1 MGAER
6 NGPST
11 VLRQTPGEAGA
22 ILHRFNCVHLLA
34 AREGQPV
41 EVVDDHTKSGAG
53 LVLLLGDAVDV
64 LQREVAWLA
73 RGDRRPGAAV
83 SAACALSPSGLTPW
97 LAQRASCRDRVKP
110 ARYCSTD
117 ERNQQKKPALHQQRP
132 TRGGPAPAPGVALND
147 YATQRKLKQGP

>member
-1 MGAER
+1 MRRVDVADSPNGEQQASKRRCDLAGRGACAAMGAER

-41 EVVDDHTKSGAG
+41 EVVDDHTKCGAG

-97 LAQRASCRDRVKP
+97 LAQ
-110 ARYCSTD
+110 
-117 ERNQQKKPALHQQRP
+117 
-132 TRGGPAPAPGVALND
+132 
-147 YATQRKLKQGP
+147 